1 MNMGAL
7 TYMLPRL
14 RDAMPGSVEIRH
26 ISRPERA
33 SPAEGNAGD
42 HQAEQ
47 RRIVEKALA

>member
-14 RDAMPGSVEIRH
+14 ADAMPGSVEIGH
-26 ISRPERA
+26 VSRPERA
-33 SPAEGNAGD
+33 SPAEGDAGE

-47 RRIVEKALA
+47 KRIVERALA